1 MNIIVLVCVMAHTK
15 GVMTS
20 LSLHRS
26 SILRKN
32 EKSKMEF
39 WGEKKLKLPCTYFSV
54 GRYSTECCYYSLYP
68 LFEGG
73 GWTTWN
79 TQQKMISE
87 RELTFQGNH
96 SVCAWFQDWSTANK
110 RTLFPFRASHA
121 SLLYIWP
128 FLPSTNHAKF
138 LSYSSHCLALQR
150 EMSMGEQTVSWCVYL
165 KKLFDILS
173 MLPLTCGTVF
183 LKPSLLLKQLQSSHS
198 HLFISAG
205 AEKLWPRATSH
216 LSK

>member
-121 SLLYIWP
+121 SLLFCI
-128 FLPSTNHAKF
+128 SG
-138 LSYSSHCLALQR
+138 LSYQALTMQNSFHILPIAWLFR
-150 EMSMGEQTVSWCVYL
+150 GRCPWEN
-165 KKLFDILS
+165 KL
-173 MLPLTCGTVF
+173 
-183 LKPSLLLKQLQSSHS
+183 
-198 HLFISAG
+198 SAG
-205 AEKLWPRATSH
+205 VCISKSFLIFFPCSHWPVEQCS
-216 LSK
+216 